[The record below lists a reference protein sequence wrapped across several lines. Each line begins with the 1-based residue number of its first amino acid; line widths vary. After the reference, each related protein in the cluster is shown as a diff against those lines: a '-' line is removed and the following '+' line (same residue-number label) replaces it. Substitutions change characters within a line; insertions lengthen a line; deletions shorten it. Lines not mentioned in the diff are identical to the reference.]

1 MVVASMPNYTH
12 APPPENPRK
21 RKTTSHDIATWQ
33 RRRVPEVCSELEI
46 LAGFAPDW
54 WKKADG
60 MSWQCVFPYFTQDC
74 SGKWTI
80 SG

>member
-1 MVVASMPNYTH
+1 MYIFSTYWFIITHHMIVGSVPNYTH
-12 APPPENPRK
+12 APPPENLRK

-54 WKKADG
+54 WKKRMA
-60 MSWQCVFPYFTQDC
+60 
-74 SGKWTI
+74 
-80 SG
+80 